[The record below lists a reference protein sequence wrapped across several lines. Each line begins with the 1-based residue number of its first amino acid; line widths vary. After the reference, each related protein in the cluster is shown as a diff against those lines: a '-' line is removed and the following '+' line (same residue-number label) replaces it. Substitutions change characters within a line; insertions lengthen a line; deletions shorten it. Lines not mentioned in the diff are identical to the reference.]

1 MKLNFKKPFIIAEI
15 GNNHEGSL
23 SAAIKLIDKA
33 KNSGADAVK
42 FQTFKVEN
50 YISKT
55 QPERYDRLKKFE
67 LSYSNFIKLKTY
79 TKKKNMKFIST
90 PLDLESANFLCK
102 ICDVL
107 KIASGD
113 NNYFKLIENVLKSHK
128 PVILSTG
135 MSNINDLKKTI
146 QFITQIK
153 NKSFLTDKFSI
164 LHCIASYPTELKDSN
179 IITIK
184 HLKKLFGLQV
194 GLSDHCRSNLPALV
208 SLGMG
213 VRIFEKHI
221 TLSNNYSNFIDH
233 KVALNPKDFANYVK
247 QIKEAYETIGKK
259 RNNIFYSEK
268 KTFLN
273 NRRSIYAAKFISY
286 GEIINQ
292 KNTKTLRPFKKKSTD
307 INNRNFF
314 AKKNYK
320 VNDII

>member
-268 KTFLN
+268 KN
-273 NRRSIYAAKFISY
+273 I
-286 GEIINQ
+286 
-292 KNTKTLRPFKKKSTD
+292 FK
-307 INNRNFF
+307 
-314 AKKNYK
+314 
-320 VNDII
+320 